1 LVTRPG
7 ARLTPTPV
15 WEGGKKTRLSTTQE
29 NAFTFVGRK
38 TLLFFENVGGLAI
51 LVKRTLLGLPSIFT
65 RSRLTTEQM
74 LVMGV
79 NSLPLVILVSIFTG
93 AVTAVQAVYQI
104 SDYVPMRYIGTAVGK
119 AVMIE
124 LAPVLTALVV
134 AGRVGAAIAA
144 ELGTMKVTEQIDA
157 LETLAL
163 DPVEYLVVPRF
174 VAGLIMLPVLTV
186 FADAIAI
193 LGGLG
198 VSTVSLHVSPHTFFN
213 GLKSFFKMMDLTS
226 GLLKAFVFGS
236 IISIIGCYQG
246 FKTTGGAEGVGR
258 SATKAVV
265 IASVLILISDYV
277 VASILF
283 G

>member
-1 LVTRPG
+1 L
-7 ARLTPTPV
+7 A
-15 WEGGKKTRLSTTQE
+15 EEEKTRFLTTQD

-38 TLLFFENVGGLAI
+38 TISFVENVGGLAI
-51 LVKRTLLGLPSIFT
+51 LIRRTFVGLPSVFT
-65 RSRLTTEQM
+65 RFRLTAEQM

-79 NSLPLVILVSIFTG
+79 NSLPLVALVSIFTG

-174 VAGLIMLPVLTV
+174 MAGLIMLPVLTV

-246 FKTTGGAEGVGR
+246 FRTTGGAEGVGR

-265 IASVLILISDYV
+265 IASVLILIADYV

>member
-1 LVTRPG
+1 
-7 ARLTPTPV
+7 
-15 WEGGKKTRLSTTQE
+15 
-29 NAFTFVGRK
+29 VGRK
-38 TLLFFENVGGLAI
+38 TLIFFEDVGGLAI
-51 LVKRTLLGLPSIFT
+51 LIKRILLGLPTIFS
-65 RSRLTTEQM
+65 RFRLTTEQM
-74 LVMGV
+74 LLMGV
-79 NSLPLVILVSIFTG
+79 NSLPLVALVSIFTG

-104 SDYVPMRYIGTAVGK
+104 SDYVPTRYLGTAVGK

-174 VAGLIMLPVLTV
+174 VAGFLMLPILTV
-186 FADAIAI
+186 FSDTIAI
-193 LGGLG
+193 MGGLG
-198 VSTVSLHVSPHTFFN
+198 VSSLVMHVSPQIFLS
-213 GLKSFFKMMDLTS
+213 GLKSFFKMTDLTA

-246 FKTTGGAEGVGR
+246 FKTAGGAEGVGR
-258 SATKAVV
+258 SATRAVV
-265 IASVLILISDYV
+265 LSSVLILIADYV
-277 VASILF
+277 VATILF

>member
-1 LVTRPG
+1 MN
-7 ARLTPTPV
+7 
-15 WEGGKKTRLSTTQE
+15 TQE
-29 NAFTFVGRK
+29 NALTFVGRK
-38 TLLFFENVGGLAI
+38 TLSFFENVGGLAI
-51 LVKRTLLGLPSIFT
+51 LIKRTFLGLPSVFT

-74 LVMGV
+74 HLMGV
-79 NSLPLVILVSIFTG
+79 NSLPLVVVVSVFTG

-157 LETLAL
+157 LESLAL

-246 FKTTGGAEGVGR
+246 FRTTGGAEGVGR

-265 IASVLILISDYV
+265 VASVLILIADYV

>member
-1 LVTRPG
+1 MTQSLWG
-7 ARLTPTPV
+7 
-15 WEGGKKTRLSTTQE
+15 EGRVRGKSGRIRKMRFLTTQE
-29 NAFTFVGRK
+29 NAFRLVGRK
-38 TLLFFENVGGLAI
+38 TLTFFEDVGGLAI
-51 LVKRTLLGLPSIFT
+51 LIKRVFLGLPFVF
-65 RSRLTTEQM
+65 RRFRLTSEQM
-74 LVMGV
+74 LLMGV
-79 NSLPLVILVSIFTG
+79 NSLPLVALVSVFTG
-93 AVTAVQAVYQI
+93 GVSAVQAVYQI
-104 SDYVPMRYIGTAVGK
+104 SDYVPMRYLGTAVGK

-163 DPVEYLVVPRF
+163 DPVKYLVIPRF
-174 VAGLIMLPVLTV
+174 IAGLLMLPVLTI
-186 FADAIAI
+186 FADTIAI

-198 VSTVSLHVSPHTFFN
+198 VSAVSLHVSPHMFLN
-213 GLKSFFKMMDLTS
+213 GLKDFFKMMDLTS

-258 SATKAVV
+258 SATRAVV
-265 IASVLILISDYV
+265 ISSGLILISDYV

>member
-1 LVTRPG
+1 V
-7 ARLTPTPV
+7 
-15 WEGGKKTRLSTTQE
+15 GKRTLIFFE
-29 NAFTFVGRK
+29 DVGR
-38 TLLFFENVGGLAI
+38 LAI
-51 LVKRTLLGLPSIFT
+51 LVKRILLGLPTVFSRF
-65 RSRLTTEQM
+65 RLTTEQM
-74 LVMGV
+74 LLMGV
-79 NSLPLVILVSIFTG
+79 NSLPLVALVSIFTG

-104 SDYVPMRYIGTAVGK
+104 SDYVPMRYLGTAVGK

-174 VAGLIMLPVLTV
+174 VAGLLMLPILTV
-186 FADAIAI
+186 FSDTIAV

-198 VSTVSLHVSPHTFFN
+198 VSTLVMHVSPQTFLS
-213 GLKSFFKMMDLTS
+213 GLKSFFKMTDLTA

-236 IISIIGCYQG
+236 IISVIGCYQG
-246 FKTTGGAEGVGR
+246 FKTAGGAEGVGR
-258 SATKAVV
+258 SATQAVV
-265 IASVLILISDYV
+265 LSSVLILIADYV

>member
-1 LVTRPG
+1 LATRLG

-15 WEGGKKTRLSTTQE
+15 WEGGEKTRLSTTQE

-38 TLLFFENVGGLAI
+38 TLSFFENVGGLAI

-186 FADAIAI
+186 FSDVIAI

-246 FKTTGGAEGVGR
+246 FKTAGGAEGVGR